1 MRYDPDHKVRTH
13 RRIVRNASRQL
24 RAKGLNGPAV
34 TTLMKAAGL
43 THGGF
48 YRHFGSRDDLVVE
61 AIEESLQELRDLLI
75 AAAKGAAPGGGW
87 KAMVRS
93 YLSLER
99 CDSADK
105 GCPIAALAPDMARTR
120 PALRQRIAAAILK
133 LRQELIPFMPGL
145 NADEKAANFLAIFS
159 SMVGTIAIAR
169 TMPDPA
175 IRQRILNTVR
185 DHLLQS
191 F

>member
-1 MRYDPDHKVRTH
+1 MRYAPDHKARTH

-34 TTLMKAAGL
+34 ATLMKASGL

-48 YRHFGSRDDLVVE
+48 YRHFGNRDDLLVE
-61 AIEESLQELRDLLI
+61 AIEQSLQELRVTLV
-75 AAAKGAAPGGGW
+75 AAAKEAKPGEGW

-99 CDSADK
+99 CDRVEE

-120 PALRQRIAAAILK
+120 PALKHRFSSAILK
-133 LRQELIPFMPGL
+133 LRQELLPFMPGP
-145 NADEKAANFLAIFS
+145 NREKKAANFLAIFS
-159 SMVGTIAIAR
+159 SMVGAISIAR
-169 TMPDPA
+169 TMPDPSV
-175 IRQRILNTVR
+175 RQAILNTVR
-185 DHLLQS
+185 DRLLES

>member
-1 MRYDPDHKVRTH
+1 MRYGSDHKATTH
-13 RRIVRNASRQL
+13 RKIVRNASRQL

-34 TTLMKAAGL
+34 TTLMRAAGL

-48 YRHFGSRDDLVVE
+48 YKHFASRDDLVVE
-61 AIEESLQELRDLLI
+61 AVEESLRDLRDKLVV
-75 AAAKGAAPGGGW
+75 AAKEAKPGEGW

-99 CDSADK
+99 CDRLDD
-105 GCPIAALAPDMARTR
+105 GCPIAALAPEIARTR
-120 PALRQRIAAAILK
+120 PALKQRIAAAILK
-133 LRQELIPFMPGL
+133 LRQELLPFMPGR
-145 NADEKAANFLAIFS
+145 NANEKAANFLAIFS
-159 SMVGTIAIAR
+159 SMVGTVVIAR
-169 TMPDPA
+169 TMPDP
-175 IRQRILNTVR
+175 IVRQRILNTVR

>member
-1 MRYDPDHKVRTH
+1 MRYEPDHKAMIH

-61 AIEESLQELRDLLI
+61 AVEESLQELRDRLI
-75 AAAKGAAPGGGW
+75 AAAKQAEPGEGW

-99 CDSADK
+99 CDRPDE
-105 GCPIAALAPDMARTR
+105 GCPIAALAPDMART
-120 PALRQRIAAAILK
+120 PPGLKQRIAAAILK
-133 LRQELIPFMPGL
+133 LRQEVLPFMPGRS
-145 NADEKAANFLAIFS
+145 AAETAANFLAMFS

-175 IRQRILNTVR
+175 VRQRILNTVR